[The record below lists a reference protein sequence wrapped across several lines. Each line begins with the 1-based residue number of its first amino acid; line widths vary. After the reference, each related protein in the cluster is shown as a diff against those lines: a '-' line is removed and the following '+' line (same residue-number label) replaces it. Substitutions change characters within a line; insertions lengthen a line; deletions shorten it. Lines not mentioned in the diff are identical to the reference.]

1 MYLDTKNSQIE
12 ESSSEIELLKQS
24 IGSKK
29 EMEEEKQFK
38 NIEYSKILDRNN
50 EEIEELRKQIEI
62 LNEQITA
69 KNQRVMDLS
78 KDNKNYLEEIKEE
91 KKKLL
96 NTEKPLAKLEQFK
109 KLYKKFVLQIKPHI
123 EWFDDISVNCLYV
136 IFKDSWNLVVIR
148 IQTAFTIEL
157 SLVQIYY
164 PTVDY
169 LILVINQIS
178 CSTFPYL
185 RGIAPCIII
194 ILLEGWDLNNRT
206 A

>member
-1 MYLDTKNSQIE
+1 
-12 ESSSEIELLKQS
+12 
-24 IGSKK
+24 
-29 EMEEEKQFK
+29 MEEEKQFK

-50 EEIEELRKQIEI
+50 EEIQELRKQIEI

-123 EWFDDISVNCLYV
+123 E
-136 IFKDSWNLVVIR
+136 
-148 IQTAFTIEL
+148 
-157 SLVQIYY
+157 
-164 PTVDY
+164 
-169 LILVINQIS
+169 
-178 CSTFPYL
+178 
-185 RGIAPCIII
+185 
-194 ILLEGWDLNNRT
+194 
-206 A
+206 